1 MVCKTHHSYLMRE
14 QETLKINVTGLKQG
28 ISTLEVDLSDDFFN
42 VMEAPE
48 IRGGRVSVMVEIS
61 RCDDTFDV
69 SVRAEGVV
77 TVGCDRCLDD
87 LDVSIDTTSHLV
99 ILLGDEDAEQDDRL
113 IVNAANPV
121 ADLSWYVC
129 EQIVL
134 AIPIKHVH
142 QPGDCDDAMISR
154 LDELNADRSSD
165 GEPETS
171 IDPRWSALL
180 KMQTDNN

>member
-87 LDVSIDTTSHLV
+87 LDVNIDTTNT
-99 ILLGDEDAEQDDRL
+99 IL
-113 IVNAANPV
+113 N
-121 ADLSWYVC
+121 
-129 EQIVL
+129 
-134 AIPIKHVH
+134 
-142 QPGDCDDAMISR
+142 
-154 LDELNADRSSD
+154 
-165 GEPETS
+165 
-171 IDPRWSALL
+171 
-180 KMQTDNN
+180 